1 MHIAMTSEQ
10 TALRDQLRGY
20 FQELMTPALAAECAV
35 SEGGGPEYRKALK
48 KMASDGWLGIGWP
61 TEYGGQGRS
70 AIEQYI
76 FADECQRSGF
86 PFPLLT
92 VGTVGPTIMMYGS
105 DEQKSRILPKILKG
119 ELHFCIG
126 YSEPGA
132 GTDLA
137 SLKTRAVKDEKTG
150 EWVIN
155 GQKIF
160 TSLAD
165 FADFV
170 WLAARTNPEAPKH
183 DGISIFIVPT
193 NTPGFRYTPIHTVG
207 DVTTTATY
215 YDDVRVPESALVAG
229 EGMGWGLIVS
239 QLNHER
245 VALMSVGLLGRLYE
259 DTLSWSIETRR
270 ADGSRVIDEPW
281 IQLNLARARSK
292 VEILKL
298 LNWRQLWNITR
309 VEPMNYAEASTVK
322 VFGSEGYI
330 EVYQLLLEVLGVDGL
345 VRRDSPGEVLK
356 GRVERM
362 YRAMLILTFGGGTNE
377 IQRELIAMAGLAMPR
392 SKR

>member
-1 MHIAMTSEQ
+1 MYVGLRPEHE
-10 TALRDQLRGY
+10 ALRDQLRAY
-20 FQELMTPALAAECAV
+20 FTELMTPALAAEVAV
-35 SEGGGPEYRKALK
+35 SEGGGPEYMKALK
-48 KMASDGWLGIGWP
+48 KMAQDGWLGIGWP

-76 FADECQRSGF
+76 FADECQRSGY

-105 DEQKSRILPKILKG
+105 DEQKAEYLPRILRG

-160 TSLAD
+160 TSLAQ
-165 FADFV
+165 FADYV
-170 WLAARTNPEAPKH
+170 WLAARTDPEAPKH
-183 DGISIFIVPT
+183 DGITIFIVPT
-193 NTPGFRYTPIHTVG
+193 NAPGFRWTPIHTVG

-215 YDDVRVPESALVAG
+215 YDDVRVPASAIVAG
-229 EGMGWGLIVS
+229 EGMGWALIVN

-245 VALMSVGLLGRLYE
+245 ISLMSVGLMERLYE
-259 DTLSWSIETRR
+259 ETLAWAVDTTKP
-270 ADGSRVIDEPW
+270 DGERVIDEGW
-281 IQLNLARARSK
+281 VQLNLARVRSK
-292 VEILKL
+292 IEILKL
-298 LNWRQLWNITR
+298 LNWRQLWNVTR
-309 VEPMNYAEASTVK
+309 GEPMNYAEASTVK
-322 VFGSEGYI
+322 VYGSETYI
-330 EVYQLLLEVLGVDGL
+330 EVYQLLLEVLGTEGL
-345 VRRDSPGEVLK
+345 IRRDSPGALVR
-356 GRVERM
+356 GHVERM